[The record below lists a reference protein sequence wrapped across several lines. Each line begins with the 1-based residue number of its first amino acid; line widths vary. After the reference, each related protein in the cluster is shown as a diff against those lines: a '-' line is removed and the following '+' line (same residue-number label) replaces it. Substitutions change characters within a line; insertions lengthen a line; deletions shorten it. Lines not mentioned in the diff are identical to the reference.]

1 MKIVQIEVAVN
12 MEGNFVTVWRDT
24 PDESWEPSEYENVTP
39 FSLRRAQR
47 AQLTLATWG
56 LATALLS
63 NRVLSKAQ
71 MAQLTVVEHKE
82 ATK

>member
-1 MKIVQIEVAVN
+1 MKIVQIDVDVN
-12 MEGNFVTVWRDT
+12 MEGNNVTFWRET
-24 PDESWEPSEYENVTP
+24 PDKSWEPSEYEDVAP

-63 NRVLSKAQ
+63 NRELSKAQ
-71 MAQLTVVEHKE
+71 KAQLTVVEHKE